1 MKTNKRS
8 IFVQILSGIFSALL
22 FLHIGY
28 LLSEKLTLP
37 KTDFFK
43 YGELII
49 SVAYVLVFM
58 VFVALAAVLS
68 KTYNR
73 KYFYYSVFSVFFISI
88 SAALIAWY
96 FEDTLL
102 LYLFPFT
109 INIGIPITAVAR
121 VIQRHTTYTIDWFD
135 GYETYPLDET
145 ILYKIDVITIFL
157 IIILVSVAIYQ
168 LHTETEEHEMVLNRW
183 KLSFPARG
191 FALGMIFGYG
201 GYTTLI
207 TILNH
212 LPYDGDNPVFEIMYY
227 FISIISILLTISMV
241 TFVLPVL
248 LIPCLFISAIKEAK
262 QQKNP
267 RQFFNPLVLLAT
279 YLTCYGTY
287 TIYETTMSCF

>member
-1 MKTNKRS
+1 MKTNKRN

-49 SVAYVLVFM
+49 SVAYILIFV
-58 VFVALAAVLS
+58 VFVSLAAVLS

-73 KYFYYSVFSVFFISI
+73 KYFYYSVFSVFFVSI
-88 SAALIAWY
+88 SSALTAWY
-96 FEDTLL
+96 LEDTLWL
-102 LYLFPFT
+102 LLFPFAE
-109 INIGIPITAVAR
+109 NFGCPITAVSEVLQGA
-121 VIQRHTTYTIDWFD
+121 TTYTIDWFD

-145 ILYKIDVITIFL
+145 IFYKIDVLIIFL

-168 LHTETEEHEMVLNRW
+168 LHTETEEHETALKRW
-183 KLSFPARG
+183 KLNSPARG
-191 FALGMIFGYG
+191 LAFSMIFGYG
-201 GYTTLI
+201 GFISLI
-207 TILNH
+207 TILDRI
-212 LPYDGDNPVFEIMYY
+212 PYDKWNMAIEIATHLL
-227 FISIISILLTISMV
+227 SIICITLTMTMI
-241 TFVLPVL
+241 TFALPVV
-248 LIPCLFISAIKEAK
+248 LISCLFISSIQNAK

-267 RQFFNPLVLLAT
+267 RQFFNPLVLLAV

>member
-37 KTDFFK
+37 NTEFFK

-49 SVAYVLVFM
+49 SVAYVLLFM
-58 VFVALAAVLS
+58 VFVALAAILS
-68 KTYNR
+68 KTHNL

-88 SAALIAWY
+88 SAALTAWY
-96 FEDTLL
+96 FEDTLWL
-102 LYLFPFT
+102 LLFPFAE
-109 INIGIPITAVAR
+109 NFGCPITAVSEVLQGA
-121 VIQRHTTYTIDWFD
+121 TTYTIDWFD

-157 IIILVSVAIYQ
+157 IIILASVAIYQ
-168 LHTETEEHEMVLNRW
+168 LHTETEEQEMTLNRW
-183 KLSFPARG
+183 RLGFPARG

-212 LPYDGDNPVFEIMYY
+212 IPYDGDNPVFEIMYY
-227 FISIISILLTISMV
+227 FISVISILLTLRMV
-241 TFVLPVL
+241 TFVLPVV
-248 LIPCLFISAIKEAK
+248 LILCLFISAIKEAT

-267 RQFFNPLVLLAT
+267 RQFFNPLVLLAV

-287 TIYETTMSCF
+287 TIYETTMGCI

>member
-168 LHTETEEHEMVLNRW
+168 LHTETEEHETALKRW
-183 KLSFPARG
+183 KLNSPARG
-191 FALGMIFGYG
+191 LAFSMIFGYG
-201 GYTTLI
+201 GFISLI
-207 TILNH
+207 TILDRI
-212 LPYDGDNPVFEIMYY
+212 PYDKWNMAIEIVTHLL
-227 FISIISILLTISMV
+227 SIICITLTMTMI
-241 TFVLPVL
+241 TFALPVV
-248 LIPCLFISAIKEAK
+248 LISYLFISSIQNAK
-262 QQKNP
+262 RQKNP
-267 RQFFNPLVLLAT
+267 RQVFNPLVLLAV

-287 TIYETTMSCF
+287 SIYETTMSCF

>member
-1 MKTNKRS
+1 MKTNKRN

-37 KTDFFK
+37 NTEFFK

-49 SVAYVLVFM
+49 FVAYILIFVVFIS
-58 VFVALAAVLS
+58 LAAVLS

-102 LYLFPFT
+102 LFLFPFT
-109 INIGIPITAVAR
+109 INIGLPITAVAR

-157 IIILVSVAIYQ
+157 IIILASVAIHQ
-168 LHTETEEHEMVLNRW
+168 LHTETEEHETALKRW
-183 KLSFPARG
+183 KLNSPARG
-191 FALGMIFGYG
+191 LAFSMIFGYG
-201 GYTTLI
+201 GFISLI
-207 TILNH
+207 TILDRI
-212 LPYDGDNPVFEIMYY
+212 PYDKWNIAIEILQH
-227 FISIISILLTISMV
+227 IISVVSISLTISMV

-248 LIPCLFISAIKEAK
+248 LIPCLFISAIKEAM

-267 RQFFNPLVLLAT
+267 RQFFNPLVLLAV

-287 TIYETTMSCF
+287 SIYETTMSCF